1 MSTDAATLDSTQ
13 TFLTPARI
21 LIPKLVRSRDGWK
34 KRAGQR
40 KSQAKT
46 LAIRVRDLDASRTN
60 WKERARRAE
69 AEAEAEAE
77 LEQVQ
82 TQLRDSQTAVESL
95 RQEVAEGPKKV
106 STSH

>member
-69 AEAEAEAE
+69 AE